1 VGRPKLKKQYYKDV
15 SGDAYQFI
23 FRPGSGGSFLKAC
36 MYGYIEHLHPGKHSC
51 PTTFKILD
59 NGEYVGDNPGKGKK
73 HIHLAEDIK
82 AIDSNSSDIVA
93 VTYTVDDLPFIWQ
106 RNYNTWESKW
116 IDENPTDAI
125 NAFPEIS
132 QHLNYPAVRE
142 QAYYKAQ
149 ERIES
154 TNEYLSLINDLN
166 VKLKV
171 SFQNIIS
178 GDLNNVLGKY
188 FNVEPL
194 PLIGKWIT
202 LYQEKNK
209 PYLT

>member
-1 VGRPKLKKQYYKDV
+1 LKTQYYKDI
-15 SGDAYQFI
+15 SNDAYQFI

-36 MYGYIEHLHPGKHSC
+36 MYGYIEHLEPVKHWC
-51 PTTFKILD
+51 PTTFKFLD
-59 NGEYVGDNPGKGKK
+59 NGEYVGDNRGKGKK
-73 HIHLAEDIK
+73 HIHLAEDIR
-82 AIDSNSSDIVA
+82 ALDSNSHDLIA
-93 VTYTVDDLPFIWQ
+93 VTYTPDDLPLIWQ
-106 RNYNTWESKW
+106 RNYTTWESKW
-116 IDENPTDAI
+116 IDDNPEDAI

-154 TNEYLSLINDLN
+154 TNEYLSLVSNLN
-166 VKLKV
+166 VVLKV
-171 SFQNIIS
+171 EFQKIIS
-178 GDLNNVLGKY
+178 GDLNNILGEHFK
-188 FNVEPL
+188 VEPL
-194 PLIGKWIT
+194 PHIGKWIT

>member
-1 VGRPKLKKQYYKDV
+1 
-15 SGDAYQFI
+15 
-23 FRPGSGGSFLKAC
+23 
-36 MYGYIEHLHPGKHSC
+36 MYGYIEHLHPGRHEL
-51 PTTFKILD
+51 PTTFEFLD

-82 AIDSNSSDIVA
+82 AIDTNSFDLVV
-93 VTYTVDDLPFIWQ
+93 VTYTPDDLPLIWQ

-116 IDENPTDAI
+116 IDENPKDAI

-132 QHLNYPAVRE
+132 QHINYPAVRE

-154 TNEYLSLINDLN
+154 TNQYLSLINDLN

-171 SFQNIIS
+171 SFQSIIS
-178 GDLNNVLGKY
+178 GDLNNVLGEH
-188 FNVEPL
+188 FNIDPL
-194 PLIGKWIT
+194 PQIGKWIT

>member
-1 VGRPKLKKQYYKDV
+1 
-15 SGDAYQFI
+15 
-23 FRPGSGGSFLKAC
+23 

-82 AIDSNSSDIVA
+82 SIDTNSFDIVA
-93 VTYTVDDLPFIWQ
+93 VTYTADDLPLIWQ
-106 RNYNTWESKW
+106 RNYKTWESKW
-116 IDENPTDAI
+116 IDENPEDAI

-132 QHLNYPAVRE
+132 QHMNYPAVRE
-142 QAYYKAQ
+142 QAYYKSQ

-154 TNEYLSLINDLN
+154 TNEYLSLVSNLN
-166 VKLKV
+166 VVLKV
-171 SFQNIIS
+171 EFKKIIS
-178 GDLNNVLGKY
+178 GDLNNILGEHFK
-188 FNVEPL
+188 VDPL
-194 PLIGKWIT
+194 PHIGKWIN

>member
-1 VGRPKLKKQYYKDV
+1 MGGPKLKTQYYKDI
-15 SGDAYQFI
+15 SNDAYQFI

-36 MYGYIEHLHPGKHSC
+36 MYGYIEHLEPVKHWC
-51 PTTFKILD
+51 ATTFKFLD
-59 NGEYVGDNPGKGKK
+59 SGEYVGDNRGKGKK
-73 HIHLAEDIK
+73 HIHLAEDIR
-82 AIDSNSSDIVA
+82 ALDSNSHDLIA
-93 VTYTVDDLPFIWQ
+93 VTYTPDDLPLIWQ
-106 RNYNTWESKW
+106 RNYTTWESKW
-116 IDENPTDAI
+116 IDDNPEDAI

-154 TNEYLSLINDLN
+154 TNEYLSLISNLN
-166 VKLKV
+166 LVLKV
-171 SFQNIIS
+171 EFKKIIS
-178 GDLNNVLGKY
+178 GDLNNILGEY

-194 PLIGKWIT
+194 PHIGKWIT